1 MLKILIAGGSGFV
14 GRQLSQMLIQ
24 NGYEVAWLTRGKSTQ
39 NQIKT
44 FNWDIKTGF
53 IDAKALAFADVI
65 VNLAGAGVADKKWTK
80 AYKQELFDSRIKA
93 TELIAQALQKNTHR
107 VKAYIAASA
116 IGIYG
121 NTTSLNAN
129 EDETPATNYLA
140 QLCTDWEASTQSIAK
155 LGIRTAT
162 VRVGVVLG
170 LDGGFVKQVSALT
183 NYYLGAALGSGKQ
196 YTSWIHLNDLCR
208 MFIWLIE
215 HENLTGIYN
224 GVAPNPVSNK
234 TLTKLLAKQLHKPI
248 ILPNAP
254 AFMLNLIFGEMA
266 SMLLASQHVSAQ
278 KIIATGFNFKFDTAE
293 NALANLFE
301 TQ

>member
-53 IDAKALAFADVI
+53 IDEQAIAFADVI

-80 AYKQELFDSRIKA
+80 TYKQELFDSRITA
-93 TELIAQALQKNTHR
+93 TALIAQALQKNTRH

-121 NTTSLNAN
+121 NNTSLNTN
-129 EDETPATNYLA
+129 ENDDAATNYLA
-140 QLCTDWEASTQSIAK
+140 QLCSDWENSTQSIAK

-170 LDGGFVKQVSALT
+170 LEGGFVKQVSALT
-183 NYYLGAALGSGKQ
+183 NYYLGAALGSGMQ

-254 AFMLNLIFGEMA
+254 AFILKLIFGEMA

>member
-53 IDAKALAFADVI
+53 IDTQAIAFADVI

-93 TELIAQALQKNTHR
+93 TALIAQALQKNTHR

>member
-80 AYKQELFDSRIKA
+80 TYKQELFDSRIKA
-93 TELIAQALQKNTHR
+93 TEFIAQALQKNTHH

-129 EDETPATNYLA
+129 EDETPANNYLA

>member
-24 NGYEVAWLTRGKSTQ
+24 KGYEVGWLTRQKSTQ
-39 NQIKT
+39 NPVKT

-53 IDAKALAFADVI
+53 IDPQALAFADVI
-65 VNLAGAGVADKKWTK
+65 INLAGAGVADKKWTT

-93 TELIAQALQKNTHR
+93 TKLIAHALQKNSHQ
-107 VKAYIAASA
+107 VKAYLAASA

-129 EDETPATNYLA
+129 EDQIPATNYLA
-140 QLCTDWEASTQSIAK
+140 QLCTDWEASTNIIAK

-170 LDGGFVKQVSALT
+170 LEGGFVKQVSALT

-208 MFIWLIE
+208 MFMWLVE
-215 HENLTGIYN
+215 HENLTGVYN
-224 GVAPNPVSNK
+224 GVAPNPVSNQ

-278 KIIATGFNFKFDTAE
+278 KIIATGFHFKFDTAE
-293 NALANLFE
+293 SALANLFE

>member
-53 IDAKALAFADVI
+53 IDTQAIAFADVI

-80 AYKQELFDSRIKA
+80 TYKQELFDSRITA
-93 TELIAQALQKNTHR
+93 TALIAQALQKNTHHA
-107 VKAYIAASA
+107 KAYIAASA

-129 EDETPATNYLA
+129 EDDTPATNYLA
-140 QLCTDWEASTQSIAK
+140 QLCTDWETSTQSIAK

>member
-1 MLKILIAGGSGFV
+1 MQKILIAGGSGFV
-14 GRQLSQMLIQ
+14 GRQLSQMLIKK
-24 NGYEVAWLTRGKSTQ
+24 GYEVAWLSRTTSTQ
-39 NQIKT
+39 NPIKT
-44 FNWDIKTGF
+44 FKWDIKTGF
-53 IDAKALAFADVI
+53 IDEQAIAFADVI
-65 VNLAGAGVADKKWTK
+65 VNLAGAGVADKKWTT

-93 TELIAQALQKNTHR
+93 TELIAQALEKNTHH
-107 VKAYIAASA
+107 VKSYIAASA

-121 NTTSLNAN
+121 NTTSLNAT
-129 EDETPATNYLA
+129 EDQTPATNYLA
-140 QLCTDWEASTQSIAK
+140 QLCTDWEASSNAIAK
-155 LGIRTAT
+155 QGIRTAT

-170 LDGGFVKQVSALT
+170 LEGGFVKQVSALT

-208 MFIWLIE
+208 IFTLLIE
-215 HENLTGIYN
+215 NENLTGVYN
-224 GVAPNPVSNK
+224 GVAPNPVSNQV
-234 TLTKLLAKQLHKPI
+234 LTKLLAKQLHKPI

-278 KIIATGFNFKFDTAE
+278 KIIETGFTFEFDTAE
-293 NALANLFE
+293 KALTNLFE

>member
-1 MLKILIAGGSGFV
+1 
-14 GRQLSQMLIQ
+14 MLIQ

>member
-24 NGYEVAWLTRGKSTQ
+24 NGYEVAWLTRGKSNQ

-53 IDAKALAFADVI
+53 IDTKAFAFADVI

-93 TELIAQALQKNTHR
+93 TKLIAHALQKNSHQ
-107 VKAYIAASA
+107 VKAYLAASA

-121 NTTSLNAN
+121 NTTSLNAK

-170 LDGGFVKQVSALT
+170 LEGGFVKQVSALT

-224 GVAPNPVSNK
+224 GVAPNPISNK

>member
-24 NGYEVAWLTRGKSTQ
+24 KGYEVAWLTRGKSTQ
-39 NQIKT
+39 KQIKT

-65 VNLAGAGVADKKWTK
+65 VNLAGAGVADKKWTTT
-80 AYKQELFDSRIKA
+80 YKQELFDSRIKA
-93 TELIAQALQKNTHR
+93 TELIANALQKNTHH
-107 VKAYIAASA
+107 VKSYIAASA

-121 NTTSLNAN
+121 NTTPLNAH
-129 EDETPATNYLA
+129 EDQMPATNYLA
-140 QLCTDWEASTQSIAK
+140 QLCTDWEASTQSITK

-170 LDGGFVKQVSALT
+170 LEGGFVKQVSALI
-183 NYYLGAALGSGKQ
+183 NYYLGAALGNGKQ

-208 MFIWLIE
+208 IFMWLIE
-215 HENLTGIYN
+215 HENLTGVYN

-254 AFMLNLIFGEMA
+254 AFMLNLMFGEMA

-278 KIIATGFNFKFDTAE
+278 KIIDKGFTFKFDTAE